1 LFFLLKSDIMFKL
14 IEYAPGTTT
23 NSVKNGRVAGKAL
36 AESLQMVEAGSA
48 AAVKFTR
55 EHFG

>member
-1 LFFLLKSDIMFKL
+1 LFFLIKNDIISKL
-14 IEYAPGTTT
+14 IEYAPETTT
-23 NSVKNGRVAGKAL
+23 NSVKNGRVTGKAL
-36 AESLQMVEAGSA
+36 AESLQMVKAGSA

>member
-1 LFFLLKSDIMFKL
+1 MFKL